1 MDELAAAA
9 AAVAMAIDDYAEADV
24 EQRAL
29 CGDDDGR
36 DGCGLAVE
44 DTEADKEINGG
55 DAASGDIEDVIL
67 GQVSFAPKVPWKSP
81 CV

>member
-9 AAVAMAIDDYAEADV
+9 AAVAMAVDDYAEADV

-29 CGDDDGR
+29 CGDDDGC

-44 DTEADKEINGG
+44 DTEANTENSRG
-55 DAASGDIEDVIL
+55 DAASGDIEDAKE
-67 GQVSFAPKVPWKSP
+67 QVSFAPKVPSHVP
-81 CV
+81 CM